1 MIHGFYCRARTEF
14 PSPYEYVT
22 WLSISSSLYHLF
34 LPLQTCRLTKA
45 EGRTDRQTGVCA
57 AIILF
62 SGASHLCAHGPKLP
76 SGQSAQ
82 EQAWIL
88 PLTSP
93 ASEKRA
99 GEWCLTLTH
108 CACRFTLP
116 QLDAKDMV
124 HHRSGHQTAQGI
136 SDGTGLA
143 LVLHETHQQPHV
155 PQELLKAFSLFLN
168 GLVQF
173 RYARKSNSGK
183 SLLSGLERLL
193 HVSSLVCEKAKW
205 DGTSKE
211 IWFIILWI
219 VGRLTQQ

>member
-1 MIHGFYCRARTEF
+1 M
-14 PSPYEYVT
+14 PDPD
-22 WLSISSSLYHLF
+22 SLCMQIYTA
-34 LPLQTCRLTKA
+34 P
-45 EGRTDRQTGVCA
+45 
-57 AIILF
+57 
-62 SGASHLCAHGPKLP
+62 
-76 SGQSAQ
+76 
-82 EQAWIL
+82 
-88 PLTSP
+88 
-93 ASEKRA
+93 
-99 GEWCLTLTH
+99 
-108 CACRFTLP
+108 
-116 QLDAKDMV
+116 LDAKDMV

-173 RYARKSNSGK
+173 RYARKSNSRT

-211 IWFIILWI
+211 IWFIIL
-219 VGRLTQQ
+219 